1 MASYKIA
8 LKRSV
13 EKDLRGLSRKTILRV
28 LKRIEQLKE
37 DPRPRQSKKLTGAER
52 LYRVRARD
60 YRVIY
65 EINDKERQIIIIYV
79 RHRRDAYRDF

>member
-1 MASYKIA
+1 MASYKIT

-13 EKDLRGLSRKTILRV
+13 EKDLRALSKKTILRV
-28 LKRIEQLKE
+28 LKRIEQLKD
-37 DPRPRQSKKLTGAER
+37 DPRPRQSIKLTGAER
-52 LYRVRARD
+52 LYRIRVGD

-65 EINDKERQIIIIYV
+65 EIDDNEGQISIIYV